1 MTAVAGASLGANLTQ
16 LLFPEL
22 EQELTSTRRVLDRA
36 PGDRGDWRPHE
47 KSRTL
52 SELASHVA
60 GIPRIGV
67 AILTTNE
74 LDLAGRTPQPPAT
87 STSELLDRYDKGVA
101 ELRAAV
107 AAATPES
114 WAREWTF
121 RAGPKV
127 IRRGPK
133 SAIFRLMMVNHIV
146 HHRAQLGVYLRLLG
160 VPVPGVYGPSADE
173 PM

>member
-1 MTAVAGASLGANLTQ
+1 MSAVAANSEGAHLTQ

-22 EQELTSTRRVLDRA
+22 EQELTNTRRVLERFPA
-36 PGDRGDWRPHE
+36 DRGDWRPHE
-47 KSRTL
+47 KSRTVA
-52 SELASHVA
+52 ELASHVA

-67 AILTTNE
+67 ANLTMDE
-74 LDLAGRTPQPPAT
+74 LDIAGRTPQPPAA
-87 STSELLDRYDKGVA
+87 STAELLDRYDKGVA
-101 ELRAAV
+101 ELRAAI
-107 AAATPES
+107 ATATPQT

-121 RAGPKV
+121 RAGPRV
-127 IRRGPK
+127 IRHGPK

-146 HHRAQLGVYLRLLG
+146 HHRAQLGVYYRLLG